1 MCGIS
6 GVLRLSGSAGI
17 DLDRSVEMMAQQL
30 RHRGPDRLSTWVST
44 DGQIAFGHTR
54 LAVVD
59 LSPAGDQPMTS
70 SDGRWTITYNGE
82 IYNSGSLLADL
93 GRSRPKFR
101 GHSDTEVL
109 LECVVAWG
117 VRKTLERIVGMFA
130 FAIWDNERSQLWLA
144 RDRFGEKPLYYAQHG
159 RNLIFGSELGAL
171 RAFPGFS
178 PTVDRAALGEY
189 FRWTNIPAPRTI
201 FEEVSKLEPGHL
213 IHVVDLGTLPD
224 SGPYWSLVDEALL
237 AARQSTGSN
246 WLDEFD
252 SVFQR
257 AVASRMVADVP
268 LGAFLSG
275 GIDSSAVVAMMQRTS
290 TDSVRTFT
298 ISFPG
303 STFDEGGYAS
313 EVAQHLDT
321 DHTELKVSPSDAMAA
336 IPLLPAMYGE
346 PFADSSQVP
355 TYLVSRMARENV
367 TVALS
372 GDGGDE
378 LFGGYERYRRLYQLG
393 RIRDALPRS
402 VRRGMAKGMQAVSV
416 SSWDSF
422 AQGVFAPV
430 LPNALR
436 HRTGHR
442 VHKLARILQAESS
455 DDLYTLMMSL
465 GDRSDRLVIGAQD
478 ALDVD
483 VVGPGILGGEGF
495 TPAEVGML
503 TDSQTY
509 LPDDLL
515 TKVDRASMAVSLEVR
530 SPFLDPDLYRFAWS
544 LPVDYRIRDG
554 QGKWI
559 VRQYLRTVLPDHL
572 IDRPKVGFGIPIGE
586 WLRGPLKP
594 WADDLL
600 DPGIIAGQGYL
611 DSDLVSR
618 FWRGHS
624 DCTDDF
630 TYQLWAILMFQ
641 AWLSEAGL

>member
-6 GVLRLSGSAGI
+6 GVLRLGGSAGI

-30 RHRGPDRLSTWVST
+30 CHRGPDRLSTWVSA

-93 GRSRPKFR
+93 DRPRSQFR

-109 LECVVAWG
+109 LECVAAWG
-117 VRKTLERIVGMFA
+117 VRKTLERTVGMFA

-144 RDRFGEKPLYYAQHG
+144 RDRFGEKPLYYARHG
-159 RNLIFGSELGAL
+159 QVLIFGSELGAL
-171 RAFPGFS
+171 RVVPGFS
-178 PTVDRAALGEY
+178 PTVDRVALGEY

-213 IHVVDLGTLPD
+213 VHVTD
-224 SGPYWSLVDEALL
+224 SGILPEPEPYWSLVDEAQL
-237 AARQSTGSN
+237 ADGPSTGSD
-246 WLDEFD
+246 WLSEFD
-252 SVFQR
+252 SVFQQ
-257 AVASRMVADVP
+257 AVAGRMVADVP

-275 GIDSSAVVAMMQRTS
+275 GVDSSAIVAMMQRMS

-298 ISFPG
+298 VSFPG
-303 STFDEGGYAS
+303 TAFDEGGYAYA
-313 EVAQHLDT
+313 VAQHLGT
-321 DHTELKVSPSDAMAA
+321 DHTELKVSPDDAMAV

-355 TYLVSRMARENV
+355 TYLVSRMASEHV

-378 LFGGYERYRRLYQLG
+378 LFGGYERYRRLHQLG
-393 RIRDALPRS
+393 RVRDALPRF
-402 VRRGMAKGMQAVSV
+402 VRRGLAKGMQAVSV
-416 SSWDSF
+416 SGWDRI
-422 AQGVFAPV
+422 AQGVAGPI
-430 LPNALR
+430 LPRALR
-436 HRTGHR
+436 RRTGHR
-442 VHKLARILQAESS
+442 VHKLARIIQAESS
-455 DDLYTLMMSL
+455 DDLYSVMMSP
-465 GDRSDRLVIGAQD
+465 GDGSDRLVIGGQD
-478 ALDVD
+478 TPS
-483 VVGPGILGGEGF
+483 VGAGGAGVLAVGGF
-495 TPAEVGML
+495 TPAEAGML
-503 TDSQTY
+503 ADSQTY

-530 SPFLDPDLYRFAWS
+530 TPFLDPDLYRFAWS
-544 LPVDYRIRDG
+544 LPAAYRIRDG

-559 VRQYLRTVLPDHL
+559 VRQFLRTVLPDYL

-618 FWRGHS
+618 FWRSHG

-641 AWLSEAGL
+641 AWLSEADL